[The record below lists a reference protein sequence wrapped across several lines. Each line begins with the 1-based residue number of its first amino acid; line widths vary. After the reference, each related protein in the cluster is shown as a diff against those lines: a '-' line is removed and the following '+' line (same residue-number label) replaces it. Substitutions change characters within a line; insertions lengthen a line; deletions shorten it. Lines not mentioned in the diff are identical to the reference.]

1 MHLQQSRSG
10 REGKTERDRAAHQR
24 WLRSS
29 YMAHTRLADR
39 RGPRAGM
46 LEQRGVLVR
55 VGAYS
60 MDIWPLDRHGT
71 STRSHGGAG
80 ATAEMA
86 RLKKAVRGR
95 GPRRA
100 VTAWERRRCS
110 INDSGFADDDGSG
123 QRKSRGGR
131 QARLRSAPRRGIA
144 ESAPTAAWDFGCGI
158 WVVQVCGVQGN
169 LAACARGAA
178 RWIRG
183 K

>member
-1 MHLQQSRSG
+1 
-10 REGKTERDRAAHQR
+10 
-24 WLRSS
+24 
-29 YMAHTRLADR
+29 
-39 RGPRAGM
+39 M

-110 INDSGFADDDGSG
+110 INNSGFADDDGSG
-123 QRKSRGGR
+123 QRESRRWASEVAVGAKAWHRRVCANGRMGLRLWHMGRTGLRCSGEFGGVCSG
-131 QARLRSAPRRGIA
+131 RSAVDPRKM
-144 ESAPTAAWDFGCGI
+144 SD
-158 WVVQVCGVQGN
+158 
-169 LAACARGAA
+169 
-178 RWIRG
+178 
-183 K
+183 